1 MPDCPNCGLATQRT
15 KDWVCQ
21 WCGYPLVSN
30 SYKVIDKT
38 YKELQDER
46 KASASPYAAKQ
57 PEFVPEYKPEPKREP
72 LERPVSQQRPA
83 PAPYPRP
90 QPSVDSD
97 IEPESVLLNPA
108 PPGPEAAAKPEPVTP
123 PPTKPKEET
132 LPVFMTP
139 VQPQPEMETPPV
151 FVTPPPSQS
160 SPMQQ
165 SPPQIA
171 VTPELT
177 PLNTPGTPKNPL
189 PPTSKPEFNMEPE
202 PEPLPQE
209 LMLEPEDIENGME
222 IAVEQIDML
231 FKTQQEAAHEAFI
244 GKTFIIQGI
253 VEKIFIREHLD
264 IRYILLTGVLKGIT
278 WSLRCTFE
286 QENGKA
292 LTGLQEGQAVK
303 LRGTYDSIGK
313 NIIFKNCA
321 LV

>member
-21 WCGYPLVSN
+21 WCGYPLVSS
-30 SYKVIDKT
+30 SYPVIDKT
-38 YKELQDER
+38 YKQLQAER
-46 KASASPYAAKQ
+46 KAASSPYAAA
-57 PEFVPEYKPEPKREP
+57 PSDFVPEYKPEPKREP
-72 LERPVSQQRPA
+72 IERPVSQQPPA
-83 PAPYPRP
+83 QASYPRP
-90 QPSVDSD
+90 APSVDSD
-97 IEPESVLLNPA
+97 ITPESVLINP
-108 PPGPEAAAKPEPVTP
+108 PPPRPELAARPEPVVP
-123 PPTKPKEET
+123 PPAKPKEET
-132 LPVFMTP
+132 PPVAMTP
-139 VQPQPEMETPPV
+139 VQPPPEIETPPV
-151 FVTPPPSQS
+151 FVAPPLSQPNPAPQLPPQKQTPPEPAPLETPSPAQK
-160 SPMQQ
+160 Q
-165 SPPQIA
+165 
-171 VTPELT
+171 
-177 PLNTPGTPKNPL
+177 PL
-189 PPTSKPEFNMEPE
+189 PTKPEFNMEPD

-231 FKTQQEAAHEAFI
+231 FKTQREAAQEAFT